1 MSADEQFDLAL
12 EFVLRWEGGYSN
24 DADDPGGETKHG
36 ISKAAHPDV
45 NIKDLTIAKAEG
57 IYRERYWDR
66 IHAGD
71 LPARLAIVL
80 FDTAVNCGPGKAVR
94 LLQQTLR
101 VPVDGVIGPATAAA
115 AWNAAERAA
124 IKDVLVEF
132 LARRVVFHAELPTFP
147 RFGLGWVKR
156 CLALLDAALKVG

>member
-1 MSADEQFDLAL
+1 MTSLFTTAV
-12 EFVLRWEGGYSN
+12 EFVLEHEGKYSN
-24 DADDPGGETKHG
+24 DPADPGGETHWG

-45 NIKDLTIAKAEG
+45 DIKALTREAAIQ
-57 IYRERYWDR
+57 IYRAEYWDR
-66 IHAGD
+66 THAGD
-71 LPARLAIVL
+71 LPARLGLVL

-101 VPVDGVIGPATAAA
+101 VPVDGVIGPATASA

-147 RFGLGWVKR
+147 RFGLGWIKR
-156 CLALLDAALKVG
+156 CLALLDAALKVA